1 MKEYK
6 VVRSE
11 FPTLKMS
18 IDKKLDEME
27 ASLNQMAAQ
36 GWDLNSTLM
45 QGTTIALIFEKPK

>member
-36 GWDLNSTLM
+36 GWDLKSTLM

>member
-11 FPTLKMS
+11 FPTLKMP

-36 GWDLNSTLM
+36 GWDLKSTLM